1 MQKLM
6 TCNETLLEEI
16 LDKNNLDGIIVLI
29 DQMIYLKGEREL
41 MTDLISKNILRK
53 ELSKLPSEMGY
64 VRKSDVM
71 QILGEQKCVYDVDR
85 IIEELKE
92 ATYRIDDSATLSSRD
107 VVNEEDAIDIV
118 KAGGVSD
125 NVCEWIKYDYRTICP
140 KNHDANNPYWRIPD
154 NTDKLKY
161 CPYCG
166 KKIKVVE

>member
-1 MQKLM
+1 
-6 TCNETLLEEI
+6 
-16 LDKNNLDGIIVLI
+16 
-29 DQMIYLKGEREL
+29 

-118 KAGGVSD
+118 KAGGVID
-125 NVCEWIKYDYRTICP
+125 TYR
-140 KNHDANNPYWRIPD
+140 NS
-154 NTDKLKY
+154 
-161 CPYCG
+161 
-166 KKIKVVE
+166 